1 MPDTI
6 TITLSDGTQFTG
18 ELDAEGCLM
27 LPRGNKPAEPWFG
40 GCEAIWC
47 GCTAQPELGPDN
59 TQRRCHDYAWFPCCQ
74 YRIRPLPGRTWESI
88 AAEAKLQQEEP
99 AAAAAPNESDEAF
112 LRRVLRASVVRT
124 IQFPAS
130 NRAAATFRSKIEL
143 TMEDA
148 FRLASMIGGGK

>member
-1 MPDTI
+1 MADTV
-6 TITLSDGTQFTG
+6 TITLSGGTQFTG
-18 ELDAEGCLM
+18 ELDAQGWLL

-40 GCEAIWC
+40 VCEAIWY
-47 GCTAQPELGPDN
+47 GCTDTPEQGPDN
-59 TQRRCHDYAWFPCCQ
+59 TQHPCPECAWFPCCQ